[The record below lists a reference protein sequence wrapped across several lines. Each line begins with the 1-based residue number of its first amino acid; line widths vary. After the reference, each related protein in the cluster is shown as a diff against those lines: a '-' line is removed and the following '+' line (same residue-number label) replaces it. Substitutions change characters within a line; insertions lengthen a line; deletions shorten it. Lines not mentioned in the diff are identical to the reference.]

1 MTIISP
7 LIFFLRALT
16 ESEIKMGNILKMVQ
30 QQQIQSLAT
39 LGWSDRLISK
49 TIGVDR
55 GTVAKYRKRDKNPP
69 EVPTDSADQNPPN
82 VPTDENSNTSTPLK
96 KLPSTN
102 SEQQI
107 INPLSI
113 YSLFSNQI
121 TLPRRSAPL

>member
-1 MTIISP
+1 
-7 LIFFLRALT
+7 
-16 ESEIKMGNILKMVQ
+16 MGNILKMVQ